1 MMMSPSPHTQH
12 SQTNRK
18 GLFCA
23 DGHAAARASG
33 QKRAVLCACLCLLL
47 LGGLDLLTGGGFNLP
62 PEAILWK
69 LRLPRM
75 LTAVVAGAALALSG
89 AQMQAIFRNPL
100 ADPHLMGVSGGA
112 GLGAA
117 VAALAVT
124 GLRAWAGGLT
134 LVSAAFA
141 GALLTGLVIVAVA
154 ARTQSTTTLLLVG
167 VMLGFVLSALSS
179 MLQYAAGEE
188 SLKLFYSWMAGS
200 FSGVSST
207 GLAFMAAMLSVG
219 WALAVSQM
227 KALDLILF
235 GDAYAA
241 FSGAPLRG
249 LRFRVMLGCSLMTG
263 AVTAF
268 CGPLGFVGIAAP
280 HIVRRITGTSAHR
293 TVLPGSML
301 TGACLALAG
310 DILSHLGSTPLPVGS
325 TLALIGIPLILALLW
340 RNRL

>member
-1 MMMSPSPHTQH
+1 MSSPSQHTPTH
-12 SQTNRK
+12 GKATFR
-18 GLFCA
+18 A
-23 DGHAAARASG
+23 PGHAKAQDSA
-33 QKRAVLCACLCLLL
+33 QKWTVLCGCLCFLI

-62 PEAILWK
+62 SEAILWK

-124 GLRAWAGGLT
+124 GLGAWAGGVT

-141 GALLTGLVIVAVA
+141 GALLTGLLIVAVA
-154 ARTQSTTTLLLVG
+154 ARTESTTTLLLVG

-179 MLQYAAGEE
+179 ILQYSAGEE

-200 FSGVSST
+200 FSGVSYT
-207 GLAFMAAMLSVG
+207 GLAFMAVLLLVG
-219 WALAVSQM
+219 LALALSQL

-241 FSGAPLRG
+241 FSGASLKSM
-249 LRFRVMLGCSLMTG
+249 RFRVMLGCALMTG

-280 HIVRRITGTSAHR
+280 HLVRRVTGTSAHR

-301 TGACLALAG
+301 AGACLALAG
-310 DILSHLGSTPLPVGS
+310 DILAHLGRTPLPVGS

>member
-1 MMMSPSPHTQH
+1 M
-12 SQTNRK
+12 
-18 GLFCA
+18 LY
-23 DGHAAARASG
+23 
-33 QKRAVLCACLCLLL
+33 ACLCLLV
-47 LGGLDLLTGGGFNLP
+47 LGGLDLLTGDGFSIP
-62 PEAILWK
+62 SEAILWK

-117 VAALAVT
+117 LAALAVT
-124 GLRAWAGGLT
+124 GLGAWTGGLT
-134 LVSAAFA
+134 LVSAAFV
-141 GALLTGLVIVAVA
+141 GALLTGLVITAVA
-154 ARTQSTTTLLLVG
+154 ARTESTTTLLLVG
-167 VMLGFVLSALSS
+167 VMLGFVLSAVSS
-179 MLQYAAGEE
+179 ILQYSAGEE

-200 FSGVSST
+200 FSGVSYT
-207 GLAFMAAMLSVG
+207 GLAFMTAMLLAG
-219 WALAVSQM
+219 LALALSQM

-241 FSGAPLRG
+241 LSGASLRS
-249 LRFRVMLGCSLMTG
+249 LRFRIMLGCALTTG

-280 HIVRRITGTSAHR
+280 HIVRRVTGTSTHR
-293 TVLPGSML
+293 TVLPGSL
-301 TGACLALAG
+301 VAGACLALAG
-310 DILSHLGSTPLPVGS
+310 DILAHVCSTPLPVGS
-325 TLALIGIPLILALLW
+325 TLALIGIPLIVALLW

>member
-1 MMMSPSPHTQH
+1 MKPSR
-12 SQTNRK
+12 NM
-18 GLFCA
+18 LF
-23 DGHAAARASG
+23 
-33 QKRAVLCACLCLLL
+33 ACLCLLV
-47 LGGLDLLTGGGFNLP
+47 LGGLDLLTGNGLSIP
-62 PEAILWK
+62 SEAILWK

-117 VAALAVT
+117 LAALAVT
-124 GLRAWAGGLT
+124 GLGAWTGGLT
-134 LVSAAFA
+134 LVSAAFV
-141 GALLTGLVIVAVA
+141 GALLTGLVITAVA
-154 ARTQSTTTLLLVG
+154 ARTESTTTLLLVG
-167 VMLGFVLSALSS
+167 VMLGFVLSAVSS
-179 MLQYAAGEE
+179 ILQYSAGEE

-200 FSGVSST
+200 FSGVSYT
-207 GLAFMAAMLSVG
+207 GLAFMTAMLLAG
-219 WALAVSQM
+219 LALALSQM

-241 FSGAPLRG
+241 LSGASLRS
-249 LRFRVMLGCSLMTG
+249 LRFRIMLGCALTTG

-280 HIVRRITGTSAHR
+280 HIVRRITRTSTHR
-293 TVLPGSML
+293 TVIPGSL
-301 TGACLALAG
+301 VTGACLALAG
-310 DILSHLGSTPLPVGS
+310 DILAHVGSTPLPVGS
-325 TLALIGIPLILALLW
+325 TLAIIGIPLIVALLW

>member
-1 MMMSPSPHTQH
+1 MSSLSQHTPTH
-12 SQTNRK
+12 RMPP
-18 GLFCA
+18 F
-23 DGHAAARASG
+23 RASG
-33 QKRAVLCACLCLLL
+33 DANAQDGAQKWKVLCVCLCFLILCA
-47 LGGLDLLTGGGFNLP
+47 LDLLTGDGLNLP
-62 PEAILWK
+62 SEVILWK

-75 LTAVVAGAALALSG
+75 LTAAVAGAALSLSG

-117 VAALAVT
+117 IAAWTVT
-124 GLRAWAGGLT
+124 GVSAWAGGLT
-134 LVSAAFA
+134 MVSAAFA
-141 GALLTGLVIVAVA
+141 GALLTGFFIVAVA

-167 VMLGFVLSALSS
+167 VMLGFVLSAMSS
-179 MLQYAAGEE
+179 ILQYAAGEE

-200 FSGVSST
+200 FSGVSYT
-207 GLAFMAAMLSVG
+207 GLVFMTVMLLAG
-219 WALAVSQM
+219 LALALSQM

-235 GDAYAA
+235 GDTFAA
-241 FSGAPLRG
+241 FSGAPLRS
-249 LRFRVMLGCSLMTG
+249 LRFRVMLGCALMTG

-280 HIVRRITGTSAHR
+280 HLVRRLTGTSAHK

-301 TGACLALAG
+301 AGACLALAG
-310 DILSHLGSTPLPVGS
+310 DILSHIGPTPLPVGS